1 MEYKELQ
8 RKKTL
13 LQQRKAAMPK
23 ELLAHMEQEFEN
35 QFTYDSLA
43 LSGSTLTREEIK
55 AILADERQR
64 ENTEKETE

>member
-1 MEYKELQ
+1 MDYKELQ

-23 ELLAHMEQEFEN
+23 ELLANMEQEFEN

>member
-1 MEYKELQ
+1 MDYKELQ

-43 LSGSTLTREEIK
+43 LSGSIGHIRFRCFLFARK
-55 AILADERQR
+55 
-64 ENTEKETE
+64 KEVSI